1 MADEGTLATT
11 AEVLLAI
18 GENATATQI
27 LEANT
32 NIWIKWA
39 EGDISAI
46 VNNDLVTNYA
56 SIGTTW
62 KRYLAQVAANRAAFY
77 AINQN
82 QNAWQ
87 LATAQSKLN
96 VFDDSWTTFRK
107 LFELKDGRSDLLD
120 TIGL

>member
-18 GENATATQI
+18 GENALADQV

-39 EGDISAI
+39 EGDISAEMQTDI
-46 VNNDLVTNYA
+46 VTNYSSVTTIGKRFLA
-56 SIGTTW
+56 S
-62 KRYLAQVAANRAAFY
+62 LAANRAAFY

-82 QNAWQ
+82 QNAWG
-87 LATAQSKLN
+87 LATTQSKLN
-96 VFDDSWTTFRK
+96 VINNVW
-107 LFELKDGRSDLLD
+107 EAGLKVIRD
-120 TIGL
+120 TNRQDFLGL

>member
-18 GENATATQI
+18 GQSANAAQI

-39 EGDISAI
+39 EADISLEANVDVVANFGDIG
-46 VNNDLVTNYA
+46 TNYKRFFAAVA
-56 SIGTTW
+56 S
-62 KRYLAQVAANRAAFY
+62 NRAAFY
-77 AINQN
+77 AINQD

-87 LATAQSKLN
+87 LATSQSKLN
-96 VFDDSWTTFRK
+96 VINDIWQSARK
-107 LFELKDGRSDLLD
+107 ILANKDKIALM
-120 TIGL
+120 GLTQEE